1 LPIVELKETPM
12 PSPFPGMDPYLE
24 GSEWTSFHA
33 ELAAE
38 IARQLTPLLAPR
50 YVARAQKRF
59 VVVRPETEEGVAV
72 TATAL
77 YPDDAIADAD
87 PRGVTMRG
95 GSSAASAVLP
105 APLEL
110 LTVMPESVPLVSVE
124 IQDAAERRLVTAI
137 EILSPTNKRGDGR
150 EEYLEKRQRLL
161 LSTAHLLE
169 IDLQREGQRV
179 PMRQPL
185 PGHPYF
191 VLLSRSDRRP
201 LTHVWPIAL
210 DQPLPPVPVP
220 LRAGDADVT
229 LNLQQALTSVYD
241 MLRFDLTAD
250 YTRPPEVSLR
260 PQQAA
265 WAREHLG
272 IPRPAR

>member
-1 LPIVELKETPM
+1 M

-24 GSEWTSFHA
+24 GSEWTSVHA

-38 IARQLTPLLAPR
+38 IARQLTPRLAPR

-77 YPDDAIADAD
+77 YPDDAVAEALPG
-87 PRGVTMRG
+87 PRGISHG
-95 GSSAASAVLP
+95 GPAVGAAVLSV
-105 APLEL
+105 PLEMV
-110 LTVMPESVPLVSVE
+110 TVMPESVPLVSVE
-124 IQDAAERRLVTAI
+124 IRDTAERRLVTAI

-169 IDLQREGQRV
+169 IDLLREGHRV

-185 PGHPYF
+185 PDFPYF
-191 VLLSRSDRRP
+191 VLLSRADRRP

-210 DQPLPPVPVP
+210 DQPLPTVPVP
-220 LRAGDADVT
+220 LRSGDADVP
-229 LNLQQALTSVYD
+229 LDLQLVFTRVYD

-250 YTRPPEVSLR
+250 YTRPPEVPLR

-265 WAREHLG
+265 WAQEQLG
-272 IPRPAR
+272 IPGAARQ